1 LSLVILGTKQLD
13 KVLATPRLG
22 ELRIQK
28 KIILNKNKPNNIEV
42 AIGEVELVG
51 SELHYIISFGGDK
64 KIRII
69 GKDNWLSFVEMVQ
82 WLDWD
87 PNETQEVYIP
97 QLDNF
102 SEAITNENTIPNLHI
117 PPKTLEF
124 IYPDLDDEITDGIPI
139 DEDE

>member
-1 LSLVILGTKQLD
+1 LD

-28 KIILNKNKPNNIEV
+28 KIVLNKNHPNNLEV
-42 AIGEVELVG
+42 VIGEVEIVNE
-51 SELHYIISFGGDK
+51 ELHYIVSFGGDK
-64 KIRII
+64 SVRII
-69 GKDNWLSFVEMVQ
+69 GKKNWNAFVEMVQ

-87 PNETQEVYIP
+87 PDETQEVYIP

-102 SEAITNENTIPNLHI
+102 SEGNTYENTIPKI
-117 PPKTLEF
+117 IFPAKTLE
-124 IYPDLDDEITDGIPI
+124 IEYPEIDDEIIDGIPI

>member
-1 LSLVILGTKQLD
+1 MD

-42 AIGEVELVG
+42 AIGEVEIVDN
-51 SELHYIISFGGDK
+51 ELHYIISFGGDK

-69 GKDNWLSFVEMVQ
+69 GKDNWMAFVEMVQ

-102 SEAITNENTIPNLHI
+102 SEGNTYENTIPKI
-117 PPKTLEF
+117 IFPSKTLE
-124 IYPDLDDEITDGIPI
+124 IKYPEIDDEIIDGVPI

>member
-1 LSLVILGTKQLD
+1 MD

-28 KIILNKNKPNNIEV
+28 KLILNKDKPNNIEV
-42 AIGEVELVG
+42 AIGEVEIVDN
-51 SELHYIISFGGDK
+51 ELHYIISFGGDK

-69 GKDNWLSFVEMVQ
+69 GKDNWTAFVEMIQ

-87 PNETQEVYIP
+87 PNETQEVYTP

-102 SEAITNENTIPNLHI
+102 SEGNTYENTIPKI
-117 PPKTLEF
+117 IFPSKTLE
-124 IYPDLDDEITDGIPI
+124 IKYPEIDDEIIDGVPI

>member
-1 LSLVILGTKQLD
+1 LD

-28 KIILNKNKPNNIEV
+28 KLILNKDKPNNIEV
-42 AIGEVELVG
+42 VIGEVEIVDN
-51 SELHYIISFGGDK
+51 ELHYIISFGGDK

-69 GKDNWLSFVEMVQ
+69 GKDNWMAFVELVQ

-102 SEAITNENTIPNLHI
+102 SEGDTYENTIPKI
-117 PPKTLEF
+117 ISPSKTLAI
-124 IYPDLDDEITDGIPI
+124 IYPEIDDEIIDGMPI